1 MDRLLKQLNAP
12 APRRQKPQTQS
23 QFVESVFKC
32 GQQRSGQRMAKNL
45 TKGFYGNVVQK
56 FAISKGETNFDKKLG
71 SKEFV
76 ALKDV

>member
-1 MDRLLKQLNAP
+1 
-12 APRRQKPQTQS
+12 
-23 QFVESVFKC
+23 
-32 GQQRSGQRMAKNL
+32 MAKNL